1 MELIDRGKAMN
12 LIARIDDPALRYMD
26 QRSRSAYA
34 AGIARALA
42 VLQSMDSIHLPEP
55 TTEEGLDG

>member
-12 LIARIDDPALRYMD
+12 LIAQIDEPALRLMS
-26 QRSRSAYA
+26 QNARSAYA

-42 VLQSMDSIHLPEP
+42 VLQSMDSIYLPEP
-55 TTEEGLDG
+55 TTEEDLDG